1 MDRLRQKER
10 VRQRRRKR
18 FLIRQKVRR
27 YVLNEWYFWGG
38 TSKFKEQ
45 SLLWEMRKAE
55 TRPRCSCMMCGNPR
69 HMRNSV
75 GESLTMQELK
85 FLDVV
90 KEQMEEITP

>member
-10 VRQRRRKR
+10 VRNRRRKR
-18 FLIRQKVRR
+18 FLIRERVRK
-27 YVLNEWYFWGG
+27 YVMNEWFYWG
-38 TSKFKEQ
+38 TNKE
-45 SLLWEMRKAE
+45 EMIEGAMQTAE
-55 TRPRCSCMMCGNPR
+55 TRPRCSCSMCGNPR

-90 KEQMEEITP
+90 KEQMKEITP